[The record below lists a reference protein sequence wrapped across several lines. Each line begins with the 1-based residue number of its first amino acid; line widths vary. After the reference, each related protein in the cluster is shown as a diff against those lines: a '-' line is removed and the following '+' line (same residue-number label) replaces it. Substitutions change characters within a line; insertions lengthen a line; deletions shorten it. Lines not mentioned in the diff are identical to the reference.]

1 MKRLAACAAVL
12 LVAGCQTWG
21 PTWSELTGV
30 RYNDITS
37 LTDGPVVVNLVDG
50 TSPNGAPR
58 EAIKVTPGVHKLVLQ
73 AIPPVPIAG
82 GMQLNLEATEV
93 DFKPCMRYYINAR
106 FTASTSTTWRPF
118 VDYEEKIAGCQI
130 TPKPG

>member
-12 LVAGCQTWG
+12 LVSGCQTWG

-50 TSPNGAPR
+50 ASPGGAPQQ
-58 EAIKVTPGVHKLVLQ
+58 AIKVTPGMHKLVLQ
-73 AIPPVPIAG
+73 AIPPGAIAG
-82 GMQLNLEATEV
+82 AGQLNLEATEV
-93 DFKPCMRYYINAR
+93 DFKPCKRYYINAR
-106 FTASTSTTWRPF
+106 FAASTSTTWRPF
-118 VDYEEKIAGCQI
+118 IDYEETIAGCQV
-130 TPKPG
+130 TPKAG